1 MQTEFSKGMSLSAP
15 GGFLRAL
22 TAILRDLCVLGFM
35 IADAHPTECAEIGQP
50 SLISMLESPYC
61 MNKVADESPCYFFFG
76 GKNFFSIDATTT

>member
-22 TAILRDLCVLGFM
+22 
-35 IADAHPTECAEIGQP
+35 
-50 SLISMLESPYC
+50 
-61 MNKVADESPCYFFFG
+61 NKVADESPCYFFFG